1 VGTGTKKV
9 FVPVTVGTKIF
20 EPEVSPPI
28 TPPLKDCV
36 GRVGGVK
43 VAPLLMVA
51 IKPPLEPLPPDPEGL
66 RIEDVMEG
74 RLKAVVEGA
83 LEAEG
88 LTAVAEGMKVE

>member
-1 VGTGTKKV
+1 
-9 FVPVTVGTKIF
+9 VPVTVGTKIF

-66 RIEDVMEG
+66 RAEAVGEG
-74 RLKAVVEGA
+74 LQIVVGA

-88 LTAVAEGMKVE
+88 LTAVAEAMKVE